1 MSERAR
7 RVGIS
12 RNGLQAAL
20 SGDGRSLAE
29 CWLAELRSRREEI
42 LAVARARGATR
53 VRVFGSAARGE
64 ESATSDVDFLVDL
77 EPTRTLLDL
86 GGLVM
91 ALRDLLQCVVD
102 VVAEQGL
109 RPRVAA
115 RVVADAVVL

>member
-1 MSERAR
+1 MTLET
-7 RVGIS
+7 
-12 RNGLQAAL
+12 
-20 SGDGRSLAE
+20 
-29 CWLAELRSRREEI
+29 LAELRSRREEI

-53 VRVFGSAARGE
+53 VRAFGSVALGDD
-64 ESATSDVDFLVDL
+64 SATSDVDLLVDL

-91 ALRDLLQCVVD
+91 DLRDLLQRDVAVVT
-102 VVAEQGL
+102 EQGM